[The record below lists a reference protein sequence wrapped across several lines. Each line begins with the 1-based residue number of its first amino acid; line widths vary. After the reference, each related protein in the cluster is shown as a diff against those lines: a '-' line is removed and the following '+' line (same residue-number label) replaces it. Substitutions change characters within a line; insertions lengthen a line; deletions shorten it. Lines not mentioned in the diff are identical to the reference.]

1 MPNKKKEES
10 LKMKTHLIMWT
21 IGYPSMREDYNC
33 WRAPV
38 RIKCSME
45 ESELIRYLELQF
57 YKDCLQMFDIRV
69 DEWFAEQ
76 EDNFLP
82 DHDFDI
88 LVKERFLRRTANNI
102 FTPTRYFSVWCDLLK
117 RVRPDFSVQKVS
129 YREMTVRGGWGL
141 VFS

>member
-88 LVKERFLRRTANNI
+88 RVKERFLRRTANNI